1 MHPYFGGHCRVA
13 KRGIMKESQS
23 MSEPSIFTAEA
34 AASALPADD
43 FGLTNLLADFSWLD
57 LQTSAHTPK
66 GGVRGNVS

>member
-1 MHPYFGGHCRVA
+1 
-13 KRGIMKESQS
+13 

-43 FGLTNLLADFSWLD
+43 FGLTNLLGDFSWLD
-57 LQTSAHTPK
+57 LQTSAHAPK